1 MILFWI
7 IVNIAAFRR
16 ISAGKKVMQKLNYFH
31 GLIQISCL
39 FITLFLLTGTLS
51 SCDSNDRKIKQPA
64 TKEKQHPGQKHKI
77 FYIGSY
83 HEESPWSAGITVGI
97 TSVFN
102 KRDNIDLKIMRM
114 NTKRQPSE
122 KSKKT
127 AALKAKGI
135 IETWQPE
142 LIIASDDNASKYL
155 IVPYYRNSDLPFV
168 FCGVN
173 WDASVYGFPTQNIT
187 GMVEVSLVQEL
198 IKHIRPN
205 AKGDKIGFLAPD
217 TLSAHQ
223 VLAQN
228 KKLLT
233 ITPDNIKFVQTAEEW
248 KTAYLALQTSAD
260 MLLMAVWAGIPDWNE
275 QDIINFIQEH
285 IKIPSGSFYADIGKY
300 TLMTCANDPMEQGEW
315 AAGAALK
322 IIDGK
327 NPADIPIVTNKRAK
341 IFLNMVL
348 AKKMG
353 FKFPMSL
360 IEHAQFVE

>member
-1 MILFWI
+1 M
-7 IVNIAAFRR
+7 
-16 ISAGKKVMQKLNYFH
+16 KKLNYLH
-31 GLIQISCL
+31 TLIRISYL
-39 FITLFLLTGTLS
+39 LVTLFLLTSILS
-51 SCDSNDRKIKQPA
+51 SCDSNDKKIKQPA
-64 TKEKQHPGQKHKI
+64 SKEKQSPTQKHKI

-83 HEESPWSAGITVGI
+83 HEESPWSAGITAGI
-97 TSVFN
+97 ISVFN
-102 KRDNIDLKIMRM
+102 KRDDIDLKIMRM

-122 KSKKT
+122 KSKNA
-127 AALKAKGI
+127 AALKAKEI
-135 IETWQPE
+135 IETWSPD
-142 LIIASDDNASKYL
+142 LVIASDDNASKYL
-155 IVPYYRNSDLPFV
+155 IAPYYKNSDLPVV

-173 WDASVYGFPTQNIT
+173 WDASVYGFPAQNIT

-198 IKHIRPN
+198 IKHIRPY

-223 VLAQN
+223 ILAQN

-233 ITPDNIKFVQTAEEW
+233 ITPDNIKFVHTAEEW
-248 KTAYLALQTSAD
+248 KTAYLALQASAD
-260 MLLMAVWAGIPDWNE
+260 MLLMAVWAGIPDWDE
-275 QDIINFIQEH
+275 QDIINFIHEH
-285 IKIPSGSFYADIGKY
+285 SKIPSGSFYGDIGKY
-300 TLMTCANDPMEQGEW
+300 TLITCANDPMEQGEW
-315 AAGAALK
+315 AAETALK
-322 IIDGK
+322 IINGK